1 MHNGLV
7 LLRRKYRTTLFC
19 LSKNE
24 NTRGKKT
31 ALTWNLFLL
40 SAVCTM
46 TMFSLPWCDRM
57 LITKFTKN
65 QKKYSVYFYFEMI
78 RRRHDT
84 LKRIYRIFWGL
95 FRIHISQYI
104 SVNKQPYSSGVF
116 RHFLFLVFI
125 SEGKKTNFVYLFDRL
140 CLLLIESGQRLTTYK
155 V

>member
-1 MHNGLV
+1 MGSSCYV
-7 LLRRKYRTTLFC
+7 A
-19 LSKNE
+19 
-24 NTRGKKT
+24 NTERLCFVFLKMKIREEKKT

-46 TMFSLPWCDRM
+46 PMFSLPWCDRM

-95 FRIHISQYI
+95 FRIYILQYI
-104 SVNKQPYSSGVF
+104 SVNKQAYSSGVF
-116 RHFLFLVFI
+116 CHFLFLVFI
-125 SEGKKTNFVYLFDRL
+125 SEGKKTNFVYLCDRL
-140 CLLLIESGQRLTTYK
+140 CSLLIESGQRLTTYK